1 MNRNKEVAMHPAAL
15 WKALPDGRVSCR
27 LCSHFCRI
35 APGRR
40 GLCGVREN
48 REGALFTLVYDR
60 VAAANLDPV
69 EKKPLYHFLPGTTTF
84 SFGTMGCNMS
94 CAFCQN
100 ASLSQPPRQGK
111 SIAGEAATPAQLVA
125 AARRSGAASV
135 SYTYSEPTV
144 FYELMAETADLAHQ
158 AGLKNI
164 LVSNGF
170 MSRNCLDALAG
181 RIDAA
186 NIDLKAMREDFYTR
200 ICGAKLPPVLKNL
213 VRIRKLGWWL
223 EVTTLLIPGL
233 NDSPDELRDLAGF
246 LAQELGPDT
255 PWHISRFHPDFAM
268 RDRPPTPPRT
278 LAQAWDIGREA
289 GLRYVYVGN
298 VQDSARSATYCP
310 GCRERLIERE
320 GMGLAAA
327 RTVDGRCGSC
337 GLPIAGVG
345 LP

>member
-1 MNRNKEVAMHPAAL
+1 MHPAAL

-35 APGRR
+35 DAGRR

-48 REGALFTLVYDR
+48 HDGALYTLVYDR
-60 VAAANLDPV
+60 VAAANLDPI

-84 SFGTMGCNMS
+84 SFGTMGCNLS
-94 CAFCQN
+94 CSFCQN
-100 ASLSQPPRQGK
+100 YSLSQPPRQGK
-111 SIAGEAATPAQLVA
+111 AIAGERASPADLVA

-135 SYTYSEPTV
+135 SYTYSEPTI
-144 FYELMAETADLAHQ
+144 FFELMADTADLARA

-170 MSRNCLDALAG
+170 QSRQCLNALDG

-186 NIDLKAMREDFYTR
+186 NIDLKAMRPDFYER
-200 ICGAKLPPVLKNL
+200 ICGAKLAPVLKNL
-213 VRIRKLGWWL
+213 VRIRELGWWL
-223 EVTTLLIPGL
+223 EVTTLLIPGV
-233 NDSPDELRDLAGF
+233 NDSTGELSELAGF
-246 LAQELGPDT
+246 LARELGVDT

-268 RDRPPTPPRT
+268 RDRPPTPPES
-278 LAQAWDIGREA
+278 LARAYDLGREA

-298 VQDSARSATYCP
+298 VPDQERSTTFCP
-310 GCRERLIERE
+310 NCGERLIERQ
-320 GMGLAAA
+320 GMGLQAA
-327 RTVDGRCGSC
+327 RTAGGRCSSC
-337 GLPIAGVG
+337 GATIAGIG